1 MNVCLRLSLLLVLL
15 GGFLGAPPQ
24 EATPTGTRS
33 GRTRRAEPPNP
44 APLKVTPY
52 GQEHLLTCE
61 AAALRMVLDYYGV
74 QRTESEIQA
83 AFPITEDPTRG
94 YRGTDV
100 DGNVGFVHYGAHAPA
115 VAAVLQRL
123 LDEAGKPYR
132 AVWATFR
139 SREAALE
146 AVQKA
151 LERGSPVIVWMTW
164 RARGGNIP
172 KTLELEASHTVRYWQ
187 PYPWRPGRPP
197 RRGVSAT
204 VTRRVTLVEGEHVE
218 VVYGMEGDRLYA
230 IDPYSY
236 RQENGRLVRS
246 RPNGFRY
253 TWKGGPAGWEY
264 FDYAVVYVLPRS

>member
-94 YRGTDV
+94 LSGDRCGR
-100 DGNVGFVHYGAHAPA
+100 
-115 VAAVLQRL
+115 QRRL
-123 LDEAGKPYR
+123 CPLRR
-132 AVWATFR
+132 A
-139 SREAALE
+139 
-146 AVQKA
+146 
-151 LERGSPVIVWMTW
+151 
-164 RARGGNIP
+164 RARGGSCP
-172 KTLELEASHTVRYWQ
+172 TEAS
-187 PYPWRPGRPP
+187 G
-197 RRGVSAT
+197 
-204 VTRRVTLVEGEHVE
+204 
-218 VVYGMEGDRLYA
+218 
-230 IDPYSY
+230 
-236 RQENGRLVRS
+236 
-246 RPNGFRY
+246 
-253 TWKGGPAGWEY
+253 
-264 FDYAVVYVLPRS
+264 